1 MFFNLKFVINVAY
14 IFTVLVISNAIER
27 VFPTNN
33 KTRYGKKFENMRERE
48 RGRERESGNPRLIR
62 HGPPRRY
69 SPSPEVRYYRGGRG
83 PSRVSLYGGGIGESG
98 LT

>member
-1 MFFNLKFVINVAY
+1 
-14 IFTVLVISNAIER
+14 
-27 VFPTNN
+27 
-33 KTRYGKKFENMRERE
+33 MRERE

-69 SPSPEVRYYRGGRG
+69 TPSPEVRYYKGEGVQAG
-83 PSRVSLYGGGIGESG
+83 CHYMGGIGESG